1 MAKLK
6 NIYKGKVNGMKKVTK
21 FLSLALALVL
31 SVSVFTVNANAMSAA
46 GEAHRR
52 ALTTEEVVTI
62 QKVFNPTVYAKM
74 YPDVVKELG
83 SDSTVLFNHFIAF
96 GIWEQRQPSEA
107 FNVDAYASLNPD
119 LQMAF
124 GDDIVAYYIHYANHV
139 AESGTTRSVPTLN
152 YAIWHETPVY
162 SVYDFKAGQKGPNK
176 GAVPVCTRNYHPGI
190 VIRNAEGKEIWPSVG
205 IKPADE

>member
-1 MAKLK
+1 
-6 NIYKGKVNGMKKVTK
+6 MKRVTK

-52 ALTTEEVVTI
+52 ALTTEEVTTI
-62 QKVFNPTVYAKM
+62 YKTFNAKIYAKM

-83 SDSTVLFNHFIAF
+83 EDEMALYTHFVTF

-107 FNVDAYASLNPD
+107 FNVNAYAILNPD
-119 LQMAF
+119 LSEKF
-124 GDDIVAYYIHYANHV
+124 GDDIVAYYMYYANHM
-139 AESGTTRSVPTLN
+139 AESGTTRSMPTYN
-152 YAIWHETPVY
+152 YAIWHDTNVY
-162 SVYDFKAGQKGPNK
+162 SVYDFTAGQKGPNK

-190 VIRNAEGKEIWPSVG
+190 VIRNADGKEIWPSVG

>member
-1 MAKLK
+1 
-6 NIYKGKVNGMKKVTK
+6 MKRVTK

-46 GEAHRR
+46 GQAQKRI
-52 ALTTEEVVTI
+52 LTTEEVLTI
-62 QKVFNPTVYAKM
+62 QKVFNPTIYAKM

-83 SDSTVLFNHFIAF
+83 TDSTALFNHFITF

-107 FNVDAYASLNPD
+107 FNIDAYASLNPD
-119 LQMAF
+119 LAEKF
-124 GDDIVAYYIHYANHV
+124 GNDVVAYYMHYANHP
-139 AESGTTRSVPTLN
+139 AESGYTRSVPTLN
-152 YAIWHETPVY
+152 YAIWHDTPVY
-162 SVYDFKAGQKGPNK
+162 SVYDFTAGQKGPNK

-190 VIRNAEGKEIWPSVG
+190 VIRNADGKEIWPSVG